1 MIRRAWLPLISA
13 AGLGATALLA
23 LAVLLHLTVRDR
35 IYGPSLLFYAAPW
48 PVIAATAAATAFFWH
63 WKKRRVPAALF
74 ALLAIAALTV
84 WLRSS
89 WRHHPQPAARGALR
103 VVHWNVSRPG
113 GGLPAIAAW
122 LRAQDADVITLAEGH
137 SRRRSTLAE
146 WQAEMPGYE
155 AAEFMGEMTCLI
167 RGRILSREER
177 EFSPNAYCALI
188 RAEVRGHP
196 LTILQLDVAPSTW
209 CPSASAFTKLP
220 EIVRPHL
227 GENLL
232 VLGDFNVPRE
242 SAFLEPLRAEMT
254 QAFES
259 VGDGLAETWPI
270 VLPVL
275 SLDQIW
281 SGPRLHALHCEHGH
295 SLHSDHRAVI
305 ADFDF
310 APAR

>member
-1 MIRRAWLPLISA
+1 MIRRNWHRLISI
-13 AGLGATALLA
+13 AGLGATVLLV
-23 LAVLLHLTVRDR
+23 LAVLLHLTMRDR
-35 IYGPSLLFYAAPW
+35 YFGPSLLFYAAPW
-48 PVIAATAAATAFFWH
+48 PVIAAGAAAAGLFWR
-63 WKKRRVPAALF
+63 WKKRRVIAATL
-74 ALLAIAALTV
+74 ALLTGVALAT

-89 WRHHPQPAARGALR
+89 WQHHPRPAARGELR

-113 GGLPAIAAW
+113 RGLPAIAAW

-137 SRRRSTLAE
+137 SRRRSTLAQ

-155 AAEFMGEMTCLI
+155 VLEFMGEMNCLI
-167 RGRILSREER
+167 RGHIVSREDR
-177 EFSPNAYCALI
+177 EFSPDAYCALI
-188 RAEVRGHP
+188 HAEVRGHP
-196 LTILQLDVAPSTW
+196 LTILQVDVAPSTRR
-209 CPSASAFTKLP
+209 PHARAFTKLP
-220 EIVRPHL
+220 ALVRPHL

-242 SAFLEPLRAEMT
+242 SAFLAPLRTEMT

-259 VGDGLAETWPI
+259 VGDGLAETWP
-270 VLPVL
+270 VLLPVL

-281 SGPRLHALHCEHGH
+281 SGPRLRALHCEHGH